1 MKIKL
6 SRKVRHESKVADDEV
21 KTNQRWNR
29 HAKQARKI
37 ESSIAATAAA
47 AVKRQSNDWRQ

>member
-6 SRKVRHESKVADDEV
+6 SRKVRHESKVADEV
-21 KTNQRWNR
+21 KTNEHEVEMNANGERR
-29 HAKQARKI
+29 I
-37 ESSIAATAAA
+37 ESSIGAAA